1 MNFDLQGTD
10 WLKATLGSLASLK
23 VYLIKKI
30 LKECGLIKVLQSRS
44 EKSSG
49 MLCHCPHKIFLKS
62 FTHTHTHTTI
72 GDPKGFVYKM
82 KYTVCVRVCV
92 CARACM
98 YEFPLKGWLAD
109 L

>member
-30 LKECGLIKVLQSRS
+30 LKECGLIKVLQSMS

-62 FTHTHTHTTI
+62 FTHTHTTI

-82 KYTVCVRVCV
+82 KYTVCVCVCV
-92 CARACM
+92 CACIRQVSQ
-98 YEFPLKGWLAD
+98 
-109 L
+109 